1 MAADCFGIHRIILL
15 PLQIRYIR
23 GICGCF
29 ASTLLG
35 CAEDSAHYS
44 QQRAL
49 LSFQSGD
56 SMLAVLMRSVTM
68 QRWADAQKK
77 LKGIAEIVPIIAIE
91 TIGAIVD
98 RELCA
103 ESDVEAIAMR

>member
-1 MAADCFGIHRIILL
+1 MSVAADCFGIHRIILL

-49 LSFQSGD
+49 LFFQSGD
-56 SMLAVLMRSVTM
+56 SMFAVLMHSATV

-77 LKGIAEIVPIIAIE
+77 LERIAGIVAVVA
-91 TIGAIVD
+91 
-98 RELCA
+98 
-103 ESDVEAIAMR
+103 VEAIGAVVDG